1 MRIRFRFFLLKC
13 LTEPLQE
20 IFSRQDAKSAK
31 KKYFPVSRN
40 LACFASLR
48 ESSPFGFC
56 IFNRE
61 FQICLASS
69 LLFPLTALFI
79 LAYAPAH
86 AAAPLTKVLMTTG
99 SLSEREVVLYVA
111 QDQGFFRKHGL
122 DLTLVQVRNGP
133 VGMSA
138 LASGESLLHWGS
150 VSAAN
155 LGAIAEG
162 ADLVF
167 VAGFINKLTGTFVA
181 NPKIKNPAELK
192 GKTLGVNSLSGGAWI
207 FTMLT
212 LDHWG
217 LVPERDKIQ
226 LRALGDNSVVS
237 QALLAGNVDAAYLG
251 YTFGNLVQSKGFRM
265 LADLEKLPI
274 PYQGSGII
282 SRRSGMTSSPAIME
296 NALRALLDGVGFIR
310 NPENKSQVIRSLVKG
325 LRLKRIEDAEEG
337 YQSIT
342 GIYEKKIY
350 PSVDGIRNVI
360 RLLGISNEKVRRLK
374 AEELVDDSIV
384 KKLEKEGRF

>member
-1 MRIRFRFFLLKC
+1 MKQMKFSLFHSLILLSC
-13 LTEPLQE
+13 L
-20 IFSRQDAKSAK
+20 
-31 KKYFPVSRN
+31 
-40 LACFASLR
+40 
-48 ESSPFGFC
+48 
-56 IFNRE
+56 
-61 FQICLASS
+61 
-69 LLFPLTALFI
+69 I
-79 LAYAPAH
+79 LSYLPAH
-86 AAAPLTKVLMTTG
+86 AAAPLTKVIMTTG
-99 SLSEREVVLYVA
+99 SLSEREGVLYVA
-111 QDQGFFRKHGL
+111 QDQNFFRKYGL

-138 LASGESLLHWGS
+138 LSSGESLVHWGS

-181 NPKIKNPAELK
+181 NPKIKIPAELK
-192 GKTLGVNSLSGGAWI
+192 GKSLGVNSLSGGGWI

-226 LRALGDNSVVS
+226 FRSLGDNSVVS

-251 YTFGNLVQSKGFRM
+251 YTFGKLVQSKGFRM

-282 SRRSGMTSSPAIME
+282 SRRSVMTSSPAAVE
-296 NALRALLDGVGFIR
+296 NVLRGLLDGVAFIR
-310 NPENKSQVIRSLVKG
+310 NPENKSQIIKSLVKG
-325 LRLKRIEDAEEG
+325 LRLKRVEDAEEG
-337 YQSIT
+337 YQSIV
-342 GIYEKKIY
+342 GIYERKIY
-350 PSVDGIRNVI
+350 PSIDGIRNVI
-360 RLLGISNEKVRRLK
+360 RLLGTNNEKVRRLK
-374 AEELVDDSIV
+374 AEELVDDSVV

>member
-1 MRIRFRFFLLKC
+1 MRIRL
-13 LTEPLQE
+13 
-20 IFSRQDAKSAK
+20 
-31 KKYFPVSRN
+31 
-40 LACFASLR
+40 
-48 ESSPFGFC
+48 G
-56 IFNRE
+56 
-61 FQICLASS
+61 S
-69 LLFPLTALFI
+69 LLCRLLALFV
-79 LAYAPAH
+79 LAYTPAH
-86 AAAPLTKVLMTTG
+86 AATTLTKVLMTTG
-99 SLSEREVVLYVA
+99 SFSEREGVLYVA
-111 QDQGFFRKHGL
+111 QDYGFFRKYGL

-192 GKTLGVNSLSGGAWI
+192 GKALGVNSLSGGAWI

-226 LRALGDNSVVS
+226 FRALGDNSVVS

-251 YTFGNLVQSKGFRM
+251 YTFGKLVQSKGFRM

-282 SRRSGMTSSPAIME
+282 SRRSAIASSPVIVE
-296 NALRALLDGVGFIR
+296 NVLRALLDGVGFIR
-310 NPENKSQVIRSLVKG
+310 NPENKSQVIKSLARG
-325 LRLKRIEDAEEG
+325 LRLKRVEDAEEG

-360 RLLGISNEKVRRLK
+360 RLLGTNNEKVRRLK
-374 AEELVDDSIV
+374 AEELVDDSLV
-384 KKLEKEGRF
+384 KKLEKEARF